1 MTTEDPAGAATAA
14 DLLRRLHTPE
24 GEALLASLP
33 DYAEQD
39 VITLTRRLRE
49 AGTDPALVAAALT
62 QSRLRSRA
70 RGRLGP
76 LADRL
81 LHTAEGLEQATRPA
95 VARRHAARFVDA
107 GVEHVWDLGCGL
119 GLDALA
125 MAEAGLG
132 VTAVERD
139 DEVAAAA
146 VHNLAAYPGARVLV
160 ADATEVFPDPG
171 HGAWLDPARRTPG
184 VADARGRTRRLFRLA
199 DLSPSWAHVQ
209 QVAARARATGA
220 KLSPGF
226 RATDLPE
233 GTEAEWVGIDGD
245 AVECVVW
252 WGAAVR
258 DPGVSAVVGTSTP
271 EGADWLTVHPVA
283 DPPPPLGPGEDPP
296 PFLAEPD
303 RAVLA
308 AGLTASLSA
317 AVGGRELD
325 AGTGYVVAP
334 AVVDLPWAR
343 WFEVEEV
350 LPLHARPVRG
360 WLRERGY
367 GTVTVKKR
375 GVPTDPERFRSELR
389 LRRGRGAPA
398 ATLVLTRVG
407 GTPSVLVVRPLPA
420 TR

>member
-1 MTTEDPAGAATAA
+1 MTTDDQAGTEAAAG
-14 DLLRRLHTPE
+14 LMRRLHDAE
-24 GEALLASLP
+24 GTALLASLP

-39 VITLTRRLRE
+39 VIALTERLRG
-49 AGTDPALVAAALT
+49 AGADPDLVAAALT

-70 RGRLGP
+70 RARLGP
-76 LADRL
+76 LAGRL
-81 LHTAEGLEQATRPA
+81 LLTAEGLEQATRPV
-95 VARRHAARFVDA
+95 VARRHAQRFVDA
-107 GVEHVWDLGCGL
+107 GVGHVWDLGSGL

-125 MAEAGLG
+125 MAGAGLS

-139 DEVAAAA
+139 AEVAAAA
-146 VHNLAAYPGARVLV
+146 AHNLAAYPRARVVV
-160 ADATEVFPDPG
+160 ADALELSPAPED
-171 HGAWLDPARRTPG
+171 GAWLDPARRTPG

-199 DLSPSWAHVQ
+199 DLSPSWEHVQ
-209 QVAARARATGA
+209 RVAAGTRACGA

-226 RATDLPE
+226 SAADLPA
-233 GTEAEWVGIDGD
+233 GAEAEWVGIDGD
-245 AVECVVW
+245 VVECAVW

-258 DPGVSAVVGTSTP
+258 SPGVSAVVGTSAPDGT
-271 EGADWLTVHPVA
+271 DWLTVLPVA
-283 DPPPPLGPGEDPP
+283 DPPPPLGPAEAPG

-308 AGLTASLSA
+308 AGLTGALSA

-325 AGTGYVVAP
+325 TGTGYVVAP

-350 LPLHARPVRG
+350 LPLHSRPVRG

-367 GTVTVKKR
+367 GRVTIKKR
-375 GVPTDPERFRSELR
+375 GVPTDPERFRAELR
-389 LRRGRGAPA
+389 LKGSRGAPV

>member
-1 MTTEDPAGAATAA
+1 MAPEDPAHPPSAA
-14 DLLRRLHTPE
+14 DLLRRLSTPE
-24 GEALLASLP
+24 GQALLASLP

-39 VITLTRRLRE
+39 VIASSRRLRE
-49 AGTDPALVAAALT
+49 AGTDPALAAAALT

-76 LADRL
+76 GADRL
-81 LHTAEGLEQATRPA
+81 LHTAQGLEQATRPV
-95 VARRHAARFVDA
+95 VAARHARRFVDA

-125 MAEAGLG
+125 MAEAGLA

-139 DEVAAAA
+139 EEVAAAA
-146 VHNLAAYPGARVLV
+146 VHNLAAHPAARVLV
-160 ADATEVFPDPG
+160 GDARDATPG
-171 HGAWLDPARRTPG
+171 AQDGAWLDPARRDPG

-199 DLSPSWAHVQ
+199 DLSPSWEHVQ
-209 QVAARARATGA
+209 QVAVHARATGA

-226 RATDLPE
+226 RAGDLPA
-233 GTEAEWVGIDGD
+233 GAEAEWVSIDGGV
-245 AVECVVW
+245 VECALW

-258 DPGVSAVVGTSTP
+258 SAGTSAVVGTSTRA
-271 EGADWLTVHPVA
+271 GAHWLTVRPA
-283 DPPPPLGPGEDPP
+283 DDPPPPLGPGEEPG

-325 AGTGYVVAP
+325 AGTGYVSAP
-334 AVVDLPWAR
+334 EVVDLPWAR
-343 WFEVEEV
+343 WYEVVEV

-360 WLRERGY
+360 WLREHGY
-367 GTVTVKKR
+367 GQVTIKKR

-389 LRRGRGAPA
+389 LRVRRGAPA

-407 GTPSVLVVRPLPA
+407 GVPSALAVRPAPA